1 MARREEK
8 KTQMSTSLNI
18 MPPDEEEEEEVDFD
32 NLPKGH
38 PVFVQLGT
46 KLYHGTVDKD
56 NTAGGE
62 ISILTS
68 AARHMSRQWKTLL
81 FYKNSRKP
89 VYGSATLIIPPFD
102 QIPTHEFIIHEE
114 YKPKPRTEIA
124 EQGGD
129 DGSPILDQQEQR
141 DDDTCPHSDEEEKEQ
156 QRLWWKEGDG

>member
-1 MARREEK
+1 
-8 KTQMSTSLNI
+8 MSTLLD
-18 MPPDEEEEEEVDFD
+18 MQPPDEEEEVDFD
-32 NLPKGH
+32 NLPVGH
-38 PVFVQLGT
+38 PVFVQLGS
-46 KLYHGTVDKD
+46 KLYAGTVDKD

-102 QIPTHEFIIHEE
+102 QIPTDAIIHEG
-114 YKPKPRTEIA
+114 YKAKPRTEIA
-124 EQGGD
+124 KQGGD

-141 DDDTCPHSDEEEKEQ
+141 DEDTCPHSDEEEKEQ